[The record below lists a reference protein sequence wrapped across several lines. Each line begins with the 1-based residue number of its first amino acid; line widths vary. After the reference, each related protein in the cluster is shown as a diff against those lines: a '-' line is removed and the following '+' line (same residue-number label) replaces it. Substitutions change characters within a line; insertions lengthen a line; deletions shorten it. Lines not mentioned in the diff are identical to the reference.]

1 MIGGNIRDLVRA
13 VTTIEMIQSYKPE
26 KEDSILKEISNWKPL
41 ANTPRSRPKKV
52 GGPSHMKFQK
62 HENFGMEDANE
73 E

>member
-41 ANTPRSRPKKV
+41 ANTPRSRPKSKW
-52 GGPSHMKFQK
+52 
-62 HENFGMEDANE
+62 EDQVI
-73 E
+73 